1 MLLSNYFKW
10 LTTFTM
16 LLNSLGRRR
25 IWGLEN
31 YIIKAYRAAILMNNH
46 VAGQGCSCMLEGT
59 RGRRCVRHERRVLP
73 GPAPAPATLLRPHS
87 CLGLASLSRCPYA
100 EGRFGLNGRAGEG
113 EGRGWG
119 QWGQQKGA
127 CRLLARGGV
136 GEGKMQDERP
146 CRQPVPP
153 RPRSGTR

>member
-1 MLLSNYFKW
+1 
-10 LTTFTM
+10 M

-87 CLGLASLSRCPYA
+87 CLGLASSLSRRVPYA
-100 EGRFGLNGRAGEG
+100 EGWFGLGLNGRAGEG

-119 QWGQQKGA
+119 Q
-127 CRLLARGGV
+127 
-136 GEGKMQDERP
+136 
-146 CRQPVPP
+146 
-153 RPRSGTR
+153 